1 MQMWMM
7 PYKFII
13 TNTFNCHRHVTL
25 MSIGTLVIYKFGALI
40 TVLGTSE
47 LKKDVKIYRDLF
59 VMMYRDIKFS
69 FFVKQTVELMFAL
82 FFQFIFV

>member
-1 MQMWMM
+1 
-7 PYKFII
+7 
-13 TNTFNCHRHVTL
+13 

-59 VMMYRDIKFS
+59 VMM
-69 FFVKQTVELMFAL
+69 
-82 FFQFIFV
+82 